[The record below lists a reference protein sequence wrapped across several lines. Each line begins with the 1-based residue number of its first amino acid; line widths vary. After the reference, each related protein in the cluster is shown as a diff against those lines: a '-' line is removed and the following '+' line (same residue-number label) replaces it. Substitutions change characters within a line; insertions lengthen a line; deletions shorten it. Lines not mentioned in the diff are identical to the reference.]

1 MGSGLARL
9 IENVPDD
16 NKLFLKH
23 ISKNDEVFELMKK
36 KGQFPYEWFDDIE
49 KLKLPIGELKRE
61 YFDNELTLSKLNDKE
76 WEDILYIIEKLDIK
90 TFQEYHD
97 FYLNIDVYGLADVF
111 ENFRKTTLEYYKLE
125 PCNYV
130 GAPSLSWDAMLL
142 MTGVELDL
150 LKDSDMYLFFERG
163 IRGGQSVIFNK
174 YAAANNK
181 YMEDYDEDMDNTF
194 ISYLDANNLYGHAM
208 NRPLPYKDF
217 KWVDSISIDTIMS
230 YDENSDIG
238 YTLEVDLHYPKELHD
253 LHNDYPLAPERYK
266 PEGSFCEKLCGT
278 FYDKKDYIIDIRNLR
293 FYLEKGLVLNKINRV
308 VEYKQRKW
316 LKEYIDLNTSLRTK
330 AKNDFE
336 KDYFKL
342 MNNSVFG
349 KTMENVRGRIQVECC
364 FNDERQ
370 KHLQSKTTH
379 KSTTPYH
386 NGDNTFSIVELS
398 KKIVKLDKP
407 IYAGFTILDLS
418 KLHMYDFHYNIMK
431 PKYGE
436 NIQLLMT
443 DTDSFVYQIKTDDF
457 YEDMKGMKEHYDMSE
472 YSKDSGLYDGENKK
486 VIGKF
491 KDESPDEVIESFV
504 GIRSKCYSFITKNNT
519 VKKAKGVSKVVVKKN
534 ITFDD
539 YKNCVLND
547 TPKRVKINAIR
558 TLKLTNYSLTQDKL
572 ALSNKDD
579 KRVWFDKTSSRAYGH
594 FRN

>member
-1 MGSGLARL
+1 
-9 IENVPDD
+9 
-16 NKLFLKH
+16 LF
-23 ISKNDEVFELMKK
+23 KN
-36 KGQFPYEWFDDIE
+36 
-49 KLKLPIGELKRE
+49 
-61 YFDNELTLSKLNDKE
+61 
-76 WEDILYIIEKLDIK
+76 
-90 TFQEYHD
+90 
-97 FYLNIDVYGLADVF
+97 
-111 ENFRKTTLEYYKLE
+111 
-125 PCNYV
+125 
-130 GAPSLSWDAMLL
+130 
-142 MTGVELDL
+142 
-150 LKDSDMYLFFERG
+150 
-163 IRGGQSVIFNK
+163 
-174 YAAANNK
+174 
-181 YMEDYDEDMDNTF
+181 
-194 ISYLDANNLYGHAM
+194 
-208 NRPLPYKDF
+208 
-217 KWVDSISIDTIMS
+217 
-230 YDENSDIG
+230 
-238 YTLEVDLHYPKELHD
+238 
-253 LHNDYPLAPERYK
+253 
-266 PEGSFCEKLCGT
+266 
-278 FYDKKDYIIDIRNLR
+278 
-293 FYLEKGLVLNKINRV
+293 
-308 VEYKQRKW
+308 
-316 LKEYIDLNTSLRTK
+316 K

-349 KTMENVRGRIQVECC
+349 KTMENVRGRIKVECC

-472 YSKDSGLYDGENKK
+472 YSKESGLHDGENKK

-504 GIRSKCYSFITKNNT
+504 GMRSKCYSFITKNNE

-534 ITFDD
+534 ISFDD

-558 TLKLTNYSLTQDKL
+558 TLKQIT
-572 ALSNKDD
+572 
-579 KRVWFDKTSSRAYGH
+579 F
-594 FRN
+594 